1 MGALLRLDAL
11 SPAGP
16 FRSRSRLEIA
26 DVTGTPTAE
35 LSLVPPVFATR
46 TVAILRRAA
55 PREPAER
62 ASALAAA
69 GAAFAGDVVAG
80 LAPAE
85 YQLMV
90 SRVAGTPLP
99 VVRAATDYLAGAA
112 RGAVD
117 RVACAR
123 PGGVDTAIRDGG
135 VAAWIRRGEVFGVLA
150 AGNHP
155 AVNGPWLE
163 ALALGYRV
171 AVRPSRREPFT
182 AHRLVTVL
190 NEAGLGVAL
199 LPSDHGGADTLVEL
213 ADLAMVYGG
222 DEVVRRYGA
231 DPTVLPQGPGRSKV
245 LLAADVDWR
254 THLDTVVESVS
265 GEGGAACTNAT
276 AVFVEGDP
284 APVAEA
290 VAARLAALP
299 SHPPD
304 HSEAVLPVHT
314 AADAQRIA
322 DLWRRHAT
330 AGTPWLGADGIVD
343 ELGDGSAVLRPA
355 VVQLNR
361 ADAPQA
367 GVELGF
373 PCVWVVPW
381 SRADGIAP
389 LRNTL
394 TLTAVTRDRG
404 LVDLLVAEPTIA
416 NVHVGDHPTVQIA
429 PHLPFDGYLPEFLM
443 RTKTVMG

>member
-1 MGALLRLDAL
+1 MGELVRLDAL
-11 SPAGP
+11 GPAGP
-16 FRSRSRLEIA
+16 FRSRTPLEIV

-35 LSLVPPVFATR
+35 LSLVPTVFATR
-46 TVAILRRAA
+46 ALAALRRAA
-55 PREPAER
+55 PPPPDER
-62 ASALAAA
+62 AAALAAA

-80 LAPAE
+80 RDPVE

-99 VVRAATDYLAGAA
+99 VVRSAVDYLAGAVRDAVERVVWA
-112 RGAVD
+112 RPRGVDRADGAV
-117 RVACAR
+117 
-123 PGGVDTAIRDGG
+123 
-135 VAAWIRRGEVFGVLA
+135 WIRRGEVFGVLA

-155 AVNGPWLE
+155 AVHGPWVE

-190 NEAGLGVAL
+190 RDAGFGVAL
-199 LPSDHGGADTLVEL
+199 LPSDHSGADTLVEL

-231 DPTVLPQGPGRSKV
+231 DPAVLPQGPGRSKI

-254 THLDTVVESVS
+254 AHLDTVVGSVA

-290 VAARLAALP
+290 LAARLAALP
-299 SHPPD
+299 SRPPD
-304 HSEAVLPVHT
+304 HDEAVLPVLRV
-314 AADAQRIA
+314 ADAHRVA
-322 DLWRRHAT
+322 DVWRGHAT
-330 AGTPWLGADGIVD
+330 AGTRWLGADGIVD

-355 VVQLNR
+355 VVALDR
-361 ADAPQA
+361 VDAPQA

-373 PCVWVVPW
+373 PCVWVLPW
-381 SRADGIAP
+381 APGDGLGP
-389 LRNTL
+389 LRPAL
-394 TLTAVTRDRG
+394 TLTVCTRDRA
-404 LVDLLVAEPTIA
+404 LVDLLVDEPTIA
-416 NVHVGDHPTVQIA
+416 NVHVGHPTLAIE

-443 RTKTVMG
+443 RTKTVIR